1 VNIYDTIT
9 KKKESFNVITKIPDW
24 ADGAMVE
31 GKLYVMGGYNPIV
44 KSTYEID
51 ATKKEMVQ
59 KQDMITAKYGHSLC
73 TLQNQIF
80 SIGGWNGSKYLVD
93 CEVYGTKENT

>member
-1 VNIYDTIT
+1 
-9 KKKESFNVITKIPDW
+9 
-24 ADGAMVE
+24 MVE
-31 GKLYVMGGYNPIV
+31 DKLYVMGGYIV

-73 TLQNQIF
+73 TL
-80 SIGGWNGSKYLVD
+80 
-93 CEVYGTKENT
+93 